1 MSKRKHK
8 LENEKLFS
16 QIEQS
21 SESTSDDV
29 SETNHSDI
37 LISDEALANSLELS
51 GLLRKPARRELPRMK
66 KFRFQLLHEWILAN
80 VDPCRVADIGGG
92 KGLLSYLLQQSG
104 WSSTVIDPVHQ
115 ELPNKYKDLIQDRQ
129 VRIAESERVPRIDEV
144 FAPEMAMNFDL
155 LVAVHAHGCNLQLI
169 DAAAQH
175 NCAFVIL
182 PCCVIGEPLLP
193 PPGVHWIQFVVD
205 YAIKQ
210 GFAIEPFRLN
220 FKGQNI
226 GVYAQKRGS
235 QEKIS

>member
-8 LENEKLFS
+8 RESQALFA
-16 QIEQS
+16 QISEQS
-21 SESTSDDV
+21 SQAEDDP
-29 SETNHSDI
+29 SANQHADSI
-37 LISDEALANSLELS
+37 ISDEALAASSELS
-51 GLLRKPARRELPRMK
+51 SLLTISGRRELPRMK

-129 VRIAESERVPRIDEV
+129 VRIAESERVPRIDDV
-144 FAPEMAMNFDL
+144 FAPEMALNFDL

-226 GVYAQKRGS
+226 GVYAKRWS
-235 QEKIS
+235 S

>member
-8 LENEKLFS
+8 RESQALFA
-16 QIEQS
+16 QISEQS
-21 SESTSDDV
+21 SQAEDDL
-29 SETNHSDI
+29 SANQHADSI
-37 LISDEALANSLELS
+37 ISDEALAASSELASLLTIS
-51 GLLRKPARRELPRMK
+51 SRRELPRMK

-115 ELPNKYKDLIQDRQ
+115 ELPNKYKDLTQDRQ

-144 FAPEMAMNFDL
+144 FASEMAMNFDL

-226 GVYAQKRGS
+226 GVYAKRWS
-235 QEKIS
+235 S